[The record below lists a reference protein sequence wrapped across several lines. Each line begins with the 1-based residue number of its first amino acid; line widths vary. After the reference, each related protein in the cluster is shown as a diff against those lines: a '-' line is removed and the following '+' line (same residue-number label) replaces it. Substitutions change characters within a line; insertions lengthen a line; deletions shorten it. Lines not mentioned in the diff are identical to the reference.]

1 MPAPVVRFGSVVLDC
16 PDTRVLADFYAR
28 LLGWPPDAEPTD
40 GWATLTPPDGGV
52 KIEFQHADD
61 WRPPTWPDLEVQ
73 QMAHLDFPVDDLEAA
88 HAWAVEV
95 GAEFVRDSGSFRV
108 YLDPAGHP
116 FCLCAC

>member
-1 MPAPVVRFGSVVLDC
+1 MAVPVLRFGSVVLDC
-16 PDTRVLADFYAR
+16 PDPGALADFYAR
-28 LLGWPPDAEPTD
+28 LLGWPPDAEPSP

-61 WRPPTWPDLEVQ
+61 WRPPTWPDPEVQ
-73 QMAHLDFPVDDLEAA
+73 QMSHLDFVVEDLEAA
-88 HAWAVEV
+88 HEWAVEV
-95 GAEFVRDSGSFRV
+95 GAEFVRDSKTFRV